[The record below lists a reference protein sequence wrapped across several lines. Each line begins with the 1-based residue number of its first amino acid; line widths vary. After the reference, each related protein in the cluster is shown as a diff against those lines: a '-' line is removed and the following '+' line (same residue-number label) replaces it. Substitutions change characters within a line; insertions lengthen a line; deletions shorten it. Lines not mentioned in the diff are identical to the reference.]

1 MMVLNKLPG
10 RTEYYLPSYFMNFK
24 AATDPMVKEVEKLAD
39 MDSWPWGKSQSGL
52 QLACMVISAYEL
64 GGEAGKDASVY
75 ACLAV
80 RNVSDKPLAVN
91 LYDDDKCLQIT
102 ATSDAGTFSTDFYN
116 FKSRQPTEFDADNT
130 VVVKPGGIIF
140 IGPTGPADHG
150 LGFQMPLRLGS
161 MTSTPPTP
169 RLAKAKGKTAWRSG
183 KARSTPSRYPRRSTS
198 PGRAKHSQKCLM
210 SNFE

>member
-1 MMVLNKLPG
+1 MEVLARCAAPPAAPGPGPTLHVSDGPNYPKFKAGNSYMMVLNKLPG

-102 ATSDAGTFSTDFYN
+102 ATSDAGAFSTDFYN

-150 LGFQMPLRLGS
+150 LGFQMPLR
-161 MTSTPPTP
+161 P
-169 RLAKAKGKTAWRSG
+169 W
-183 KARSTPSRYPRRSTS
+183 
-198 PGRAKHSQKCLM
+198 
-210 SNFE
+210 EV